1 MKEMKCLFYNIV
13 VIVIL
18 HMSQGAFSL
27 TSDMYSKFRIIIS
40 SIKKQNNVTG
50 KFPTKKFYENKKNI
64 FSGNNRSVKLL
75 FSKNTNIVLV
85 RALIIKEKL

>member
-13 VIVIL
+13 VVVIV

-27 TSDMYSKFRIIIS
+27 TSDMYSNCRIIIS

-50 KFPTKKFYENKKNI
+50 KFPTKFYENRKNI
-64 FSGNNRSVKLL
+64 FSGNNCSVKLL
-75 FSKNTNIVLV
+75 FPRIQILFLSGH
-85 RALIIKEKL
+85 